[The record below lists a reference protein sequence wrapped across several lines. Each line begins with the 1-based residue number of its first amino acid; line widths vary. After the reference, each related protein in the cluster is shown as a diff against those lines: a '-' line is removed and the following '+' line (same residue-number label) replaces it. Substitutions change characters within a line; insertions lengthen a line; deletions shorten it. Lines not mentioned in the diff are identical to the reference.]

1 MSLCQKYE
9 KNKVNF
15 CQKVCTTESKLLAIC
30 VIPVVHDKWFFF
42 HRFYLGL
49 ALALQK
55 NGPGARAK
63 ETISYLLEAMET
75 LLTQHTKTAMTPDD
89 PR

>member
-1 MSLCQKYE
+1 MHSYDIFQ
-9 KNKVNF
+9 F
-15 CQKVCTTESKLLAIC
+15 QHSAIC
-30 VIPVVHDKWFFF
+30 INSIQYSVIKKFMIFFI

-55 NGPGARAK
+55 NGPGPRAK

-75 LLTQHTKTAMTPDD
+75 LLTLHTKSAMTPDD

>member
-1 MSLCQKYE
+1 MY
-9 KNKVNF
+9 
-15 CQKVCTTESKLLAIC
+15 
-30 VIPVVHDKWFFF
+30 FFI

-75 LLTQHTKTAMTPDD
+75 LLTLHTKSAMTPDD

>member
-1 MSLCQKYE
+1 MLANLTHCLCY
-9 KNKVNF
+9 
-15 CQKVCTTESKLLAIC
+15 SC
-30 VIPVVHDKWFFF
+30 VTWQVVFF